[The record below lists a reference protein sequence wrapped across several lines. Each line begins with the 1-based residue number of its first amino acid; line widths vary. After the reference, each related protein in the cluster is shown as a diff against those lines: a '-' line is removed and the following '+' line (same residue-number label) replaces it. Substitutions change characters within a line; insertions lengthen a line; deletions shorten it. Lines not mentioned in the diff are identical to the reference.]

1 MCEMPDEEVSL
12 SHCIPLSLSLPISL
26 LSVWQM
32 LTSFCILQPQWY
44 NDRTRWSQGLGTD
57 AITELHLGNSP
68 VCLPYCSELVS
79 D

>member
-1 MCEMPDEEVSL
+1 MRMSL
-12 SHCIPLSLSLPISL
+12 YLTVFLSLSLSPISL

-44 NDRTRWSQGLGTD
+44 NDRTSWSQGLGTD
-57 AITELHLGNSP
+57 AITELHLGKSP

>member
-1 MCEMPDEEVSL
+1 MWEMPNEDVSL
-12 SHCIPLSLSLPISL
+12 SHCIPLSLPTSL

-32 LTSFCILQPQWY
+32 LTSFCILQPLWY
-44 NDRTRWSQGLGTD
+44 NDRTSWPQGLGAD
-57 AITELHLGNSP
+57 AITELHLGNSH

>member
-1 MCEMPDEEVSL
+1 MWEMPDEMSL
-12 SHCIPLSLSLPISL
+12 YLTVFLSLPTSL

-44 NDRTRWSQGLGTD
+44 NDRTSWSQGLGTD
-57 AITELHLGNSP
+57 AITELHLGSYR
-68 VCLPYCSELVS
+68 VCLPYNSQLVS